1 MPIEAPTATILV
13 IAYKMEAMIGQA
25 IDSALAQTVPCE
37 IIVSDDCSPDG
48 TLEAARKAVEGYTG
62 PHRITV
68 RSTPRNLG
76 LCAHLTELASIAT
89 GDVLVFQAGDDV
101 GYPQRVQR
109 LLQVFAEHAD
119 AQIVGSLV
127 DDIDPTGKVI
137 EAGVRG
143 TPHEIDQ
150 RWLLHRGKLA
160 AVLGASMAVRRT
172 LFTDFP
178 PMEGQVED
186 NMLTLRAV
194 LAGRCFCLQESLL
207 GYRRHEGN
215 LGSWVFDRSAN
226 DPAVYERR
234 NRRVL
239 AMYREIAADQRKC
252 LAAHPELPIE
262 RRRLGAQLA
271 DMYALE
277 ADMREAVLDAP
288 RHRWLGP
295 LWRGVRHPGL
305 RRKSLERAV
314 KLFLPRSTFGRTDVV
329 AGLGSRLRD
338 WNRNRV
344 DKRRIRVADQRG
356 EGIDYAAWVETFDTT
371 TDANRADLIERAR
384 ALPAVTIAIV
394 MPVHDPSP
402 AMLAEAIDSVI
413 AQVYPHWELCIAD
426 DLSTDPAVI
435 ALLNDS
441 ARRDPRIRVAHRTE
455 NGHISAA
462 SNTGL
467 AMVTA
472 SYVGLLDHD
481 DLLPEHALLCVAEAI
496 AAHPEAAVLYSDE
509 DKIDATGQRR
519 EPHFKPDWNPD
530 LARSYNMV
538 SHFGVYSTELLRA
551 IGGFRTGF
559 EGAQDYD
566 LMLRCVDRISP
577 SQIVHIPHV
586 LYHWRLHEAST
597 SGGDAAKPYAVE
609 AGRRAIAEHLQRNGI
624 EGVVHADPSGYRI
637 DYALPAPIPRA
648 TVVLVEPSDA
658 LRAAIERVGYPA
670 LDLRTAKAT
679 PAACNGAALE
689 GDADVLVFLDGHCV
703 PDDAQWLE
711 RAIAWAMR
719 PGTGAIG
726 GKLYEEDGR
735 VIGNGVLLGVA
746 GAWSAMD
753 GGARADGDGYARR
766 AKLPQNLSAL
776 THGLVV
782 ITRDAFTAAGG
793 FDARYDAMA
802 AATIDLTLRLGQAGL
817 RNTWLPALRMRFD
830 GGRAMLEATDADR
843 HKLETRWSL
852 ATLLDPAYNPNL
864 GIASTRWWFAHP
876 PRVPLHCGASSR
888 AIAANR

>member
-1 MPIEAPTATILV
+1 MPPAAPTATILV
-13 IAYKMEAMIGQA
+13 IAYRMEAMIGEA
-25 IDSALAQTVPCE
+25 IRSALAQTVPCD

-48 TLEAARKAVEGYTG
+48 TLAAARKAVEGYAG
-62 PHRITV
+62 PHRVTV

-101 GYPQRVQR
+101 AYPQRVSR
-109 LLQVFAEHAD
+109 LLHAFTEHPD

-127 DDIDPTGKVI
+127 DDIDANGKVI
-137 EAGVRG
+137 DAGVRG

-150 RWLLHRGKLA
+150 DWLLRRGRLA

-172 LFTDFP
+172 LFTDYP

-194 LAGRCFCLQESLL
+194 LAGRCFCLQQALL
-207 GYRRHEGN
+207 GYRRHAGN

-252 LAAHPELPIE
+252 LAAHPELPAE
-262 RRRLGAQLA
+262 RLRLGAQLA

-288 RHRWLGP
+288 RHQWLAP

-314 KLFLPRSTFGRTDVV
+314 KLFLPRSTFGRTDALERV
-329 AGLGSRLRD
+329 GHRLRD

-344 DKRRIRVADQRG
+344 DKRRIRLADQRG
-356 EGIDYAAWVETFDTT
+356 EGFDYDAWVEKFDTID
-371 TDANRADLIERAR
+371 DAMRAAMVERAR
-384 ALPAVTIAIV
+384 ALPPLPIAIV
-394 MPVHDPSP
+394 MPVYNPSP
-402 AMLAEAIDSVI
+402 AWLAEAMESVL

-426 DLSTDPAVI
+426 DLSTDPAVV
-435 ALLNDS
+435 AVLDDYV
-441 ARRDPRIRVAHRTE
+441 RRDPRIRVTHRTE

-467 AMVTA
+467 EMVTA
-472 SYVGLLDHD
+472 PYVALLDHD

-496 AAHPEAAVLYSDE
+496 AAHPGAAVLYSDE
-509 DKIDATGQRR
+509 DKVDGTGHRR
-519 EPHFKPDWNPD
+519 EAFFKPDWNPE

-538 SHFGVYSTELLRA
+538 SHFGAYSTALLRA
-551 IGGFRTGF
+551 IGGFRVGY

-566 LMLRCVDRISP
+566 LMLRCVDRIPS

-586 LYHWRLHEAST
+586 LYHWRIHEAST
-597 SGGDAAKPYAVE
+597 SAGNAVKPYALE
-609 AGRRAIAEHLQRNGI
+609 AGRRAIAEHLERNGLA
-624 EGVVHADPSGYRI
+624 GQVQGHPSGYYEVAYTPPSPMPRTAI
-637 DYALPAPIPRA
+637 VIVDPGDATRLAECHAALERA
-648 TVVLVEPSDA
+648 GAS
-658 LRAAIERVGYPA
+658 
-670 LDLRTAKAT
+670 DLRVARAS
-679 PAACNGAALE
+679 PAACNGVAFE
-689 GDADVLVFLDGHCV
+689 GDADVLVFIDGRCV
-703 PDDAQWLE
+703 PDDDTWLE
-711 RAIAWAMR
+711 RAIAWVSR
-719 PGTGAIG
+719 PGTGAVG
-726 GKLYEEDGR
+726 GKLYERDGR
-735 VIGNGVLLGVA
+735 VVGNGVLLGVA

-753 GGARADGDGYARR
+753 GGARVDGDGYAGRG
-766 AKLPQNLSAL
+766 KLPQNLSAM
-776 THGLVV
+776 THGLLA
-782 ITRDAFTAAGG
+782 ITREAFVAAGG
-793 FDARYDAMA
+793 FDATYASMA

-817 RNTWLPALRMRFD
+817 RNTWLPSLRMRFD
-830 GGRAMLEATDADR
+830 NGRAALEASDTDR
-843 HKLETRWSL
+843 ETLEARWHLST
-852 ATLLDPAYNPNL
+852 AQDPAYNPNL
-864 GIASTRWWFAHP
+864 GNASTRYWFAHP
-876 PRVPLHCGASSR
+876 PRMP
-888 AIAANR
+888 INR